1 MGEQK
6 GRVFHKGPSW
16 FVQYRDDVLQP
27 DGTIKRKQVCQ
38 KLKVDF
44 GGEYK
49 TEKSVRPFV
58 AEILAPLNA
67 GLLNSQ
73 STMTVV
79 KFVETVYLPEYV
91 EKQLRPA
98 TRKQYRDVWNYYL
111 KARVGSLT
119 LRGFRTVHGESIL
132 AKIAERAKLG
142 RSSLRHCKAFLSGAF
157 KQAKRLGVLD
167 GLNPMQDTSLPRVAE
182 SEHDTYAYSL
192 PEIST
197 MLSVLAEPART
208 VVLLAAFTGLRKSE
222 IRGLRW
228 SDFDGVQLTVNRS
241 RWNRTESEPK
251 TRRSRAPI
259 PVVRQLVEALENHR
273 LRSGK
278 LAQQNAPI
286 FQNGNGT
293 PLHLDNLA
301 RRVVVPA
308 FVRCAICRKSE
319 SEHKPEA
326 HAFERDKTMPNWHGW
341 HAFRRGLATNLHALG
356 VEDKTIQAI
365 LRHSTLALTMN
376 VYVKTVGESQTDAL
390 DTLSEKLCNASAT
403 RTIQ

>member
-16 FVQYRDDVLQP
+16 FVQYRDNVLQP

-67 GLLNSQ
+67 GLLNPQ
-73 STMTVV
+73 STMTVA
-79 KFVETVYLPEYV
+79 KFVDTVYLPEFV

-98 TRKQYRDVWNYYL
+98 TRKQYRDVWRNHL
-111 KARVGSLT
+111 KVRVGSLT

-132 AKIAERAKLG
+132 ANIAEQAKLG

-182 SEHDTYAYSL
+182 SEQDTYAYSL

-197 MLSVLAEPART
+197 MLSVLAEPERT

-241 RWNRTESEPK
+241 RWNKTESEPK
-251 TRRSRAPI
+251 TRRSKAPI
-259 PVVRQLVEALENHR
+259 PVVRQLVEALEKHR
-273 LRSGK
+273 LRSGV

-286 FQNGNGT
+286 FQNGTGT

-301 RRVVVPA
+301 RRVLVPA
-308 FVRCAICRKSE
+308 FAAKKIG
-319 SEHKPEA
+319 
-326 HAFERDKTMPNWHGW
+326 WHGW

-376 VYVKTVGESQTDAL
+376 VYVKTVGESQTNAL
-390 DTLSEKLCNASAT
+390 DSLAEMCNASAT
-403 RTIQ
+403 ETIQ

>member
-16 FVQYRDDVLQP
+16 FVQYRDNILQP
-27 DGTIKRKQVCQ
+27 DGTVRRVRVCH
-38 KLKVDF
+38 KLDVAY

-49 TEKSVRPFV
+49 TERSVRPFV
-58 AEILAPLNA
+58 KDFLAPINSGVLNP
-67 GLLNSQ
+67 Q
-73 STMTVV
+73 STMTVA
-79 KFVETVYLPEYV
+79 KFVDTVYLIEFV

-98 TRKQYRDVWNYYL
+98 TRKQYKDVWKNHL

-132 AKIAERAKLG
+132 ANIAEQAKLG

-182 SEHDTYAYSL
+182 SEQDTYAYSL

-197 MLSVLAEPART
+197 MLSVLAEPERT

-228 SDFDGVQLTVNRS
+228 SDFDGVQLAVNRS

-251 TRRSRAPI
+251 TRRSKAPI
-259 PVVRQLVEALENHR
+259 PVVRQLVEALEKHR

-278 LAQQNAPI
+278 LAQKNAPI
-286 FQNGNGT
+286 FQNGTGT
-293 PLHLDNLA
+293 PLHLDNLV

-308 FVRCAICRKSE
+308 LTRCAICHKSE

-326 HAFERDKTMPNWHGW
+326 HAFDLDKSMPRWQGW
-341 HAFRRGLATNLHALG
+341 HAFRRGLATNLHSLG
-356 VEDKTIQAI
+356 VGDKTIQAI

-376 VYVKTVGESQTDAL
+376 VYVKTVGESQSDAL
-390 DTLSEKLCNASAT
+390 ASLSEKLGRET
-403 RTIQ
+403 GMIQ

>member
-1 MGEQK
+1 MGEQR

-16 FVQYRDDVLQP
+16 FVQYRDNVLQS
-27 DGTIKRKQVCQ
+27 DGSIKRVQVCT
-38 KLKVDF
+38 KLKVAY

-49 TEKSVRPFV
+49 TERSVRPFV

-67 GLLNSQ
+67 GLLNPQ
-73 STMTVV
+73 STMTVA
-79 KFVETVYLPEYV
+79 KFVDDVYLLEYV

-98 TRKQYRDVWNYYL
+98 TRKQYKDIWNNHL

-119 LRGFRTVHGESIL
+119 LRGFRTVHGEGIL
-132 AKIAERAKLG
+132 ANIAAQGKLG

-157 KQAKRLGVLD
+157 KQAKRLGILD

-182 SEHDTYAYSL
+182 SEQDTYAYSL
-192 PEIST
+192 TEIST
-197 MLSVLAEPART
+197 MLSVLAEPARS

-228 SDFDGVQLTVNRS
+228 SDFDGVQLSVNRS
-241 RWNRTESEPK
+241 RWNMTESEPK

-259 PVVRQLVEALENHR
+259 PVVRQLVDALEKHR

-286 FQNGNGT
+286 FQNGTGT

-301 RRVVVPA
+301 RRVLVPA
-308 FVRCAICRKSE
+308 FQKKEIV
-319 SEHKPEA
+319 
-326 HAFERDKTMPNWHGW
+326 WHGW

-376 VYVKTVGESQTDAL
+376 VYVKTVGESQTNAL
-390 DTLSEKLCNASAT
+390 DSLAEMCNPSAT
-403 RTIQ
+403 ETIQ